1 MEVWKMVTYM
11 LLDCLVDLSHGD
23 KQGTI
28 LSTLARHGFLSVFV
42 QFIKISGQRLQAVLK
57 PEPGTPCY

>member
-1 MEVWKMVTYM
+1 MVAYM

-28 LSTLARHGFLSVFV
+28 LSTLAQYGFLSVFV
-42 QFIKISGQRLQAVLK
+42 QYIKVSGQRLQAILK
-57 PEPGTPCY
+57 PEPGMPCY

>member
-1 MEVWKMVTYM
+1 M
-11 LLDCLVDLSHGD
+11 LLDCLVDLSRGD

-28 LSTLARHGFLSVFV
+28 LSTLVRYGFLSVFV
-42 QFIKISGQRLQAVLK
+42 QYIKVSGQRLQAVLK

>member
-1 MEVWKMVTYM
+1 MVTYM

-28 LSTLARHGFLSVFV
+28 LSMLAQYGFLSVFV
-42 QFIKISGQRLQAVLK
+42 QYIKVSGKRLQAVLK